1 MSDTRFLDKIKNN
14 KKITYV
20 VVAILMFFC
29 FYILSLNLTASTSD
43 AEKDGSIYY
52 YVSELEDPLSEIL
65 SSIEGAGK
73 VKVAITIKSGMET
86 VLAMKTTTTEG
97 VNGKETVTTPIIL
110 NGKTV
115 ITKEIFPE
123 ITGVL
128 IVAKGADKIYVKNK
142 ILQATSSLLDVNVNK
157 IEILTMC

>member
-1 MSDTRFLDKIKNN
+1 
-14 KKITYV
+14 
-20 VVAILMFFC
+20 
-29 FYILSLNLTASTSD
+29 
-43 AEKDGSIYY
+43 
-52 YVSELEDPLSEIL
+52 
-65 SSIEGAGK
+65 
-73 VKVAITIKSGMET
+73 MET
-86 VLAMKTTTTEG
+86 VLAMKTITTEG